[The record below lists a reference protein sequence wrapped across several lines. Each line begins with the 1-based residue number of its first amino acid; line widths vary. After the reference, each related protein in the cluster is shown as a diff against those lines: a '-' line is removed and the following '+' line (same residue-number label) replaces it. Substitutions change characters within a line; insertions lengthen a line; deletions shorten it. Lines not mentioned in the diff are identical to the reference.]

1 MDDFLGL
8 YNTNSSSSGNSSS
21 DSSYNQGYGS
31 SGSSYDE
38 SVSRSVDDQDIEAF
52 LRSKKANIKVVGC
65 GGGGNNTLNR
75 MAAVGIRGVETIAIN
90 TDAQDLLNTSASRKI
105 LIGKEI
111 TKGMGAGADPL
122 VGEEAARES
131 EHEIKEALAGA
142 DMVFV
147 TCGLGGG
154 TGSGCVS
161 VVAEQAK
168 KIGALVISVVT
179 LPFEMEGQ
187 TRQDNSSFAL
197 DKLEFVS
204 DTLIVIPNDKLLEL
218 APDLPLQTAFR
229 IADEILTNAVKGIAE
244 LITKAGLIN
253 LDFADIKS
261 VMSEGGV
268 ALIGVG
274 DSDSSNRAEEAISKA
289 ISNPILD
296 ADISGASGALVNV
309 SGGSDMTL
317 NEAKHVVEIVS
328 QKLHP
333 DSKVIWGARI
343 DESIESKLNVMLIVT
358 GVTSPQIVGSSV
370 GGFSQKQSKENF
382 DDLGIAFIG

>member
-8 YNTNSSSSGNSSS
+8 YNNTNSNENNSSG
-21 DSSYNQGYGS
+21 
-31 SGSSYDE
+31 SGSSYGE
-38 SVSRSVDDQDIEAF
+38 SYNQSSSYQEPIRSSDDQGIEDF
-52 LRSKKANIKVVGC
+52 LKSKQANIKVVGC

-75 MAAVGIRGVETIAIN
+75 IATVGIKGVETIAIN

-122 VGEEAARES
+122 VGEEASRES
-131 EHEIKEALAGA
+131 EHEIKEALNGA

-168 KIGALVISVVT
+168 KIGALVISIVT

-187 TRQDNSSFAL
+187 TRQDNTSFAL

-218 APDLPLQTAFR
+218 ASDLPLQTAFK
-229 IADEILTNAVKGIAE
+229 IADEILTNAVKGISE
-244 LITKAGLIN
+244 LITRAGLIN

-261 VMSEGGV
+261 VMGEGGV

-274 DSDSSNRAEEAISKA
+274 DSDSSDRASEAIDKA

-309 SGGSDMTL
+309 SGGANMTL

-343 DESIESKLNVMLIVT
+343 DENLDNKLNVMLIVT
-358 GVTSPQIVGSSV
+358 GVTSPQIVGSAI
-370 GGFSQKQSKENF
+370 GGFSQKKSREDF
-382 DDLGIAFIG
+382 DDLGIDFIG

>member
-8 YNTNSSSSGNSSS
+8 YNNNSNSSSNSSS
-21 DSSYNQGYGS
+21 YGEDHSQSNSYQEPTTRN
-31 SGSSYDE
+31 
-38 SVSRSVDDQDIEAF
+38 DDQDIENF
-52 LRSKKANIKVVGC
+52 LRSKQANIKVVGC

-75 MAAVGIRGVETIAIN
+75 IADVGIRGVETIAIN

-131 EHEIKEALAGA
+131 ELEIKEALGGA

-161 VVAEQAK
+161 IIAEQAK
-168 KIGALVISVVT
+168 KVGALVISVVT

-187 TRQDNSSFAL
+187 IRQDNTSFAL

-218 APDLPLQTAFR
+218 APDLPLQTAFK
-229 IADEILTNAVKGIAE
+229 IADEILANAVKGVSE
-244 LITKAGLIN
+244 LITRAGLIN

-261 VMSEGGV
+261 VMGEGGV

-274 DSDSSNRAEEAISKA
+274 DSDSSDRANEAIDKA
-289 ISNPILD
+289 VSNPILD

-309 SGGSDMTL
+309 SGGTSMTL

-328 QKLHP
+328 NKLHP

-343 DESIESKLNVMLIVT
+343 DESLGNRLKVMLIVT
-358 GVTSPQIVGSSV
+358 GVTSPQIIGSAI
-370 GGFSQKQSKENF
+370 GGFSKKKSREDF
-382 DDLGIAFIG
+382 DDLGIDFIG